1 MRKSASRESP
11 IIVGNELVSSSA
23 IFDVF
28 NIARNFYKVQLD
40 DECLTKVDGTNK
52 LYMKLRREQII
63 YGDSTGFGERV
74 GHYVSPDH
82 DKEKNKNLVL
92 MLNCGSGPLLRE
104 DQVRAAIYARIL
116 VLSKANSGVR
126 PELILCLADM
136 LNRNKIPKVPSL
148 GSIGA
153 SGDLIPSSYIAME
166 ILKQMDLE
174 GREGLALLNGT
185 HFMSGISAL
194 VLMDFS
200 YLLQKICDSLAILF
214 QCLGG
219 IENVFDPELHAIKQ
233 HKEQSDMAGTFREY
247 LSNSRL
253 LRNIEELHSI
263 DIEELKKMKPI
274 QDRYS
279 FRCLPQNLGAIFHRL
294 NDAFGS
300 VENEL
305 NSVSDNPV
313 IIKGEI
319 KHGGH
324 FDGSFV
330 ADAMDCLKIS
340 IRKTAYIARA
350 YIRNTTDAKLNRGL
364 FPTYMVSKN
373 DGLHNGF
380 QGLTGLSIDAVF
392 AALTKECIADSIF
405 SLNDHEC
412 VNQDIVSLGLHS
424 ALSASRA
431 VSQLATI
438 TSILAIVSRQA
449 VQLMDAERKLSPWTA
464 NIYRNLCCHI
474 PFVDSDRPLHNQLR
488 LLEKLLF
495 EHKL

>member
-1 MRKSASRESP
+1 MRKSGLHKKP
-11 IIVGNELVSSSA
+11 VIVGNEKRFSGT

-28 NIARNFYKVQLD
+28 NVARNFYKVDILPD
-40 DECLTKVDGTNK
+40 CLSRIGEVNE
-52 LYMKLRREQII
+52 LYMRLRREQII

-82 DKEKNKNLVL
+82 DKEKNKNLVY
-92 MLNCGSGPLLRE
+92 MLNCGSGPCLRE
-104 DQVRAAIYARIL
+104 DQVRAAIFVRIL
-116 VLSKANSGVR
+116 VLSKACSGVR
-126 PELILCLADM
+126 PLLVARLADM
-136 LNRNKIPKVPSL
+136 LNENKIPKVPSL

-153 SGDLIPSSYIAME
+153 SGDLIPSSYVALE
-166 ILKQMDLE
+166 ILKEIDLE

-200 YLLQKICDSLAILF
+200 YLLQTICGFLAILF

-219 IENVFDPELHAIKQ
+219 IENIFNADLHAIKS
-233 HKEQSDMAGTFREY
+233 HKAQTEIAGSFREY
-247 LSNSRL
+247 LLGSNL
-253 LRNIEELHSI
+253 LRNIDELHNL
-263 DIEELKKMKPI
+263 DINELKKLKPI

-279 FRCLPQNLGAIFHRL
+279 LRCLPQNLGSIFHRL

-313 IIKGEI
+313 IVNGEI

-324 FDGSFV
+324 FDGSFI
-330 ADAMDCLKIS
+330 ADAMDCLKLS
-340 IRKTAYIARA
+340 IRKTAYVVRA

-364 FPTYMVSKN
+364 FPTYMISN
-373 DGLHNGF
+373 DNGLNNGF
-380 QGLTGLSIDAVF
+380 QGLTGLSVDAVF

-405 SLNDHEC
+405 SMNDHEC
-412 VNQDIVSLGLHS
+412 INQDVVSFGMHS

-431 VSQLATI
+431 VSQLGTM
-438 TSILAIVSRQA
+438 TSILAIVTRQA
-449 VQLMDAERKLSPWTA
+449 VELMNAESKLSPWTK
-464 NIYRNLCCHI
+464 NIYNNLRCHI
-474 PFVDSDRPLHNQLR
+474 HFTDSDRSLHSQLK
-488 LLEKLLF
+488 LLERLFF
-495 EHKL
+495 EHKF